1 MKLLRR
7 RLLVA
12 CLSLG
17 PLTIKASEFNTKG
30 GSMHPTTSAA
40 EFQSFLARR
49 GILLSSIDIP
59 QLVESALSFYET
71 VKAAG
76 LAEGSG
82 ADMLLCQWGVYNWGQ
97 GEHFEFDITRQFV
110 GAEDDDDDAMSQLRC
125 TAYFEP
131 LPALRAIPASNR
143 WCESLA
149 NLPAFS
155 VFVRESAAFQ
165 AVQSLKPLKVSV
177 EWSGV

>member
-1 MKLLRR
+1 MT
-7 RLLVA
+7 
-12 CLSLG
+12 
-17 PLTIKASEFNTKG
+17 PD
-30 GSMHPTTSAA
+30 TSAA
-40 EFQSFLARR
+40 AFESFLAQR
-49 GILLSSIDIP
+49 GIQMSSMDIP

-82 ADMLLCQWGVYNWGQ
+82 TDMVLFQWGVYNWGR

-110 GAEDDDDDAMSQLRC
+110 SADGEDDDAISQLRC

-131 LPALRAIPASNR
+131 LPALRALTQSNR

-149 NLPAFS
+149 DLPAFS
-155 VFVRESAAFQ
+155 VFIRDSAAYRS
-165 AVQSLKPLKVSV
+165 VQTLKPLKVSV